1 MNRTSF
7 AMFALFLSVA
17 ATLVADEKRKDA
29 PIVLPPCESVEWIL
43 QRNVKDAVLQE
54 IDQFGKDLKTKLG
67 PRTLAFKPFIAV
79 NDSPEAA
86 EVASQTVEQ
95 IVDRMLKVLRQC
107 ADHDNE
113 DFLPKF
119 QAYRRAPIASGSDL
133 VTEPLFGKH
142 PSVAAWSG
150 NWTFKVE
157 WELVDGRFK
166 NNWDNNDVDEVYEVV
181 LNATLTLGIAI
192 TTRNE
197 QKLMVIDHLVTKPIV
212 TGWRTSLVASEGKVQ
227 EIVRAKRPN
236 TSNGK

>member
-7 AMFALFLSVA
+7 AAIFLFLSVP
-17 ATLVADEKRKDA
+17 ATVVADGK
-29 PIVLPPCESVEWIL
+29 PQNGLVVLPPCESVEWIP
-43 QRNVKDAVLQE
+43 QRNVKDAILQE
-54 IDQFGKDLKTKLG
+54 IDQFGKNFKNKLG
-67 PRTLAFKPFIAV
+67 PKTLAFKPFIAV

-107 ADHDNE
+107 ADHDNK

-133 VTEPLFGKH
+133 VTKPLFGKH
-142 PSVAAWSG
+142 PSVAAWAG

-166 NNWDNNDVDEVYEVV
+166 NDWDNNDIDEVYEVE
-181 LNATLTLGIAI
+181 LNATLSLGIAI
-192 TTRNE
+192 SSRNE

-212 TGWRTSLVASEGKVQ
+212 IGWRVSLVASEGKVQ
-227 EIVRAKRPN
+227 EVLP
-236 TSNGK
+236 NGK